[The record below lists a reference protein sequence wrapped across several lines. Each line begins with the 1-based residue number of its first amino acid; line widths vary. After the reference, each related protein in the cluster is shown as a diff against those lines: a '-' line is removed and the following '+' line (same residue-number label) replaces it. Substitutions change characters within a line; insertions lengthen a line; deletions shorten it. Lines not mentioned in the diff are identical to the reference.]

1 MISLEETRVKSTED
15 LPEIYCDMD
24 QVLCNFMKAA
34 DAAVNGIFVTTDRVA
49 RWEMISQTKGFWEN
63 LEWMPGARKL
73 YQRIAKYDTH
83 ILSGFSIK
91 TKNSKSGKMKWLQK
105 NTNIKRGKIHL
116 VAREQKQAYAQTNGK
131 SNVLIDDYIKNIREW
146 EAKGGIGVHHTDVS
160 KTLSEL
166 SRLGYK

>member
-1 MISLEETRVKSTED
+1 
-15 LPEIYCDMD
+15 
-24 QVLCNFMKAA
+24 
-34 DAAVNGIFVTTDRVA
+34 
-49 RWEMISQTKGFWEN
+49 
-63 LEWMPGARKL
+63 
-73 YQRIAKYDTH
+73 
-83 ILSGFSIK
+83 
-91 TKNSKSGKMKWLQK
+91 MKWLQK